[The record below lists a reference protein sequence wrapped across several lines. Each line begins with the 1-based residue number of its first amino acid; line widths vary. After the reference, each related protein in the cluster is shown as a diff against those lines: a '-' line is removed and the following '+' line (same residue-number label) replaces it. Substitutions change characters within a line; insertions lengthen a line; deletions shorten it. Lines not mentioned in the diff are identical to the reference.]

1 MVTNQF
7 PSEILLVSI
16 FIDKDALHHGHK
28 EMVGEGVINGEGGV
42 NHTMVFSR

>member
-28 EMVGEGVINGEGGV
+28 EMVGEGGDKWK
-42 NHTMVFSR
+42 